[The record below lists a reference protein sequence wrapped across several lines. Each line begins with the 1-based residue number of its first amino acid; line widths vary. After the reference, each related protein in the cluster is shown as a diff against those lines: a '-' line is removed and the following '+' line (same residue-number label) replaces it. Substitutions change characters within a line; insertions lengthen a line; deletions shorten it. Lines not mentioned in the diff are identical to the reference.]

1 MDVYKIIIK
10 ESSLDDPDQKLAAIN
25 TVSDI
30 LGLRIMSAKDIV
42 DNSRKIACTA
52 IQAQVLHEKLK
63 PLGYDVNI
71 LQTERL

>member
-1 MDVYKIIIK
+1 MDVYKIAIK

-30 LGLRIMSAKDIV
+30 LGLRIMSAKDVV

-52 IQAQVLHEKLK
+52 IQAQMLHEKLK